1 MSDSKN
7 SYIFPFFFYFFVL
20 VNTQNIL
27 DIKLS
32 STVAIL
38 LNLRSTNLLFEWW
51 ISIQIR
57 GSEW

>member
-1 MSDSKN
+1 MSDGKN
-7 SYIFPFFFYFFVL
+7 NYIFLVFFYFFVL